1 MKTHLLSISLLL
13 LSMGSCVNKL
23 DYDNDGFENHLVIE
37 GYIEE
42 GDYPV
47 VMLTKNKPFNIEASE
62 ETVNEIVVR
71 WAKVIVSDGEK
82 EEILVGHPAPGY
94 FPPFLYKGNIIKG
107 EAGKTYTL
115 KVIYAQYELTAETT
129 IPKTVPIKEITIAP
143 SEKNDSLRQLTI
155 HFDDPENQKNY
166 YKIYTQV
173 EGKNVRYVPALG
185 GNLNDN
191 LFNGQTVSCKISQ
204 GIEKLPAK
212 NVHSDFYKDDII
224 YVKLCTLPAFGF
236 EFWKDFENEIING
249 QNPFIPANKNLP
261 TNIRGGGTGIWCGY
275 GKYEMRI
282 LNEIKNRQ

>member
-1 MKTHLLSISLLL
+1 MKTLARFISVLLL
-13 LSMGSCVNKL
+13 VMTGCVNRL
-23 DYDNDGFENHLVIE
+23 DYDNDGFENHLVVE

-47 VMLTKNKPFNIEASE
+47 VMLTINKPFHIDASE
-62 ETVNEIVVR
+62 ETVNEIIVR

-82 EEILVGHPAPGY
+82 EEILVGHSAPGY
-94 FPPFLYKGNIIKG
+94 FPPFLYRGNEIKG

-129 IPKTVPIKEITIAP
+129 IPESVPIGKISIAP
-143 SEKNDSLRQLTI
+143 SETNDSLRQLTI
-155 HFDDPENQKNY
+155 HFDDPVEQKNY
-166 YKIYTQV
+166 YKIYTKV
-173 EGKNVRYVPALG
+173 EGKNARYVPALG

-191 LFNGQTVSCKISQ
+191 LFNGQPVSCKINQ

-212 NVHSDFYKDDII
+212 NTNSDFYKDDIV
-224 YVKLCTLPAFGF
+224 YVKLCTLPVFGF

-261 TNIRGGGTGIWCGY
+261 TNIQGGGIGIWCGY
-275 GKYEMRI
+275 GKKEIRV
-282 LNEIKNRQ
+282 LNEQK